1 LRFGTDMRRRKFI
14 ALAGGV
20 AAWPLSVAAQQA
32 ERKRRVGMLL
42 GRLADDGSAKALIE
56 TFLKSLQVLGWS
68 EARNIRIDHRMAR
81 DVSRLNDYASELV
94 NLEPDVIVTEATPAT
109 IAIKRATSRIP
120 VVFVN
125 VSNPVGS
132 GLVTSVARPSGM
144 LTGFTNF
151 ESSLGGKWVSLLRE
165 IAPATERF
173 ALLFNPDT
181 AVAGGSGG
189 AYVDSAREAATSLRS
204 ELIVGPVHDDLGI
217 ETLFKDLARPPSGGA
232 IVNPNVFTTAHR
244 VAIVEM
250 AAQYKVPA
258 IYPFRQHVEIGG
270 LLSYGVDLLA
280 LFREASTYVD
290 RILKGANPADL
301 PVQAPT
307 KFELV
312 INLKTA
318 KALDLTIPPS
328 LLARADEV
336 IE

>member
-1 LRFGTDMRRRKFI
+1 MRRRKFI

-42 GRLADDGSAKALIE
+42 GRLADDGSANALIA

-68 EARNIRIDHRMAR
+68 EARNIRIDYRMAS

-94 NLEPDVIVTEATPAT
+94 NLDPDVIVTETTPAT

-132 GLVTSVARPSGM
+132 GLVTSVARPGGM

-151 ESSLGGKWVSLLRE
+151 ESSLGGKWVDLLRE

-173 ALLFNPDT
+173 ALMFNPDT
-181 AVAGGSGG
+181 AASGAAAGV
-189 AYVDSAREAATSLRS
+189 YVDSARAAAIHFGS
-204 ELIVGPVHDDLGI
+204 ELIVSPVHDDLGI
-217 ETLFKDLARPPSGGA
+217 EALFKELSKPPSGGA

-258 IYPFRQHVEIGG
+258 IYPYRLHADIGG
-270 LLSYGVDLLA
+270 LLSYGVDPLE
-280 LFREASTYVD
+280 LFRGASTYVD

-312 INLKTA
+312 INLKAA
-318 KALDLTIPPS
+318 KAIGLTVPPT
-328 LLARADEV
+328 LLARADDA